1 MTSVLVVDDDP
12 VILHLVEMV
21 LQSGGLDVSTCT
33 SGRDA
38 VQAARDC
45 APDCAVLDVTMP
57 DMSGLEVCRALR
69 GDARTASM
77 PIMLLTGRG
86 QWLDVAAGFDA
97 GADDYL
103 VKPFKVQDLLARVEA
118 LVNPSAGDSS
128 GR

>member
-1 MTSVLVVDDDP
+1 
-12 VILHLVEMV
+12 
-21 LQSGGLDVSTCT
+21 
-33 SGRDA
+33 
-38 VQAARDC
+38 
-45 APDCAVLDVTMP
+45 
-57 DMSGLEVCRALR
+57 VCRALR

>member
-12 VILHLVEMV
+12 MMLHVVEMV

-33 SGRDA
+33 RGRDA
-38 VQAARDC
+38 VQAARDY
-45 APDCAVLDVTMP
+45 APDCAVVDVTMP

-69 GDARTASM
+69 GDARTAGL

-86 QWLDVAAGFDA
+86 QWLDVASGFDA

-103 VKPFKVQDLLARVEA
+103 VKPFKARDLLARVEA
-118 LVNPSAGDSS
+118 LVNPGAGDSS

>member
-12 VILHLVEMV
+12 MMLHLLERV
-21 LQSGGLDVSTCT
+21 LQSGGLAVSTCT

-38 VQAARDC
+38 VRAVRDRV
-45 APDCAVLDVTMP
+45 PDCAVLDVTMP
-57 DMSGLEVCRALR
+57 GMSGLDVCRALR

-77 PIMLLTGRG
+77 PIILLTGRG
-86 QWLDVAAGFDA
+86 QWLDVASGFDA

-103 VKPFKVQDLLARVEA
+103 VKPFKVHDLLARVEA
-118 LVNPSAGDSS
+118 LVNPGAGDSS